1 MQHFFSRITRL
12 VRHRWAEL
20 CLNQHISPQVLD
32 QLESLI
38 TASEQQH
45 TGQLR
50 ICIEAG
56 LPWSY
61 IWRGA
66 TARERALSL
75 FGKLRVWDTED
86 NNGALIYLLLA
97 DHAIEVVADR
107 ALHRLVSASEWQA
120 LLQGVQQ
127 DFRRNAYADGLTT
140 VLERTS
146 TLLVQRFPRG
156 GPSNAEDDLPN
167 APVVQRGFF
176 KDL

>member
-1 MQHFFSRITRL
+1 MQRIFSRIGRL

-20 CLNQHISPQVLD
+20 YLSQRIPPLLLD
-32 QLESLI
+32 QLEALI
-38 TASEQQH
+38 TASEQHH

-61 IWRGA
+61 IWRDA
-66 TARERALSL
+66 SARERALSL

-107 ALHRLVSASEWQA
+107 ALHRRVSASEWQA
-120 LLQGVQQ
+120 VLQGVQQ
-127 DFRRNAYADGLTT
+127 DFRRNAYADGLAA
-140 VLERTS
+140 VLERLS
-146 TLLVQRFPRG
+146 SLLVQGFPRSDSG
-156 GPSNAEDDLPN
+156 AREDDLPN
-167 APVVQRGFF
+167 APVVQGRIF